1 MIDIIKTLHFTNMA
15 WLLLLPVAMMAI
27 DIVTGVIN
35 AWKQKDFQST
45 KMRAGLAKKA
55 GELLIIVVG
64 VLFTY
69 GLGVPDYIIKFISLY
84 IIVMELMSIIENID
98 KLGVPLPKAIKDVIN
113 NAGQGLQDTEASA
126 IIARYQDEIR
136 RLEEQLREKS
146 ADDLK

>member
-1 MIDIIKTLHFTNMA
+1 MIDIIKTLHFTNMV
-15 WLLLLPVAMMAI
+15 WLLVLPVAMMAI

-55 GELLIIVVG
+55 GELLIIVIG

-69 GLGVPDYIIKFISLY
+69 GMGVPDYIIKFISLY
-84 IIVMELMSIIENID
+84 IIVMELMSIVENID

-113 NAGQGLQDTEASA
+113 NAGQGLQETEASA
-126 IIARYQDEIR
+126 IIARYQDEIK
-136 RLEEQLREKS
+136 RLEAQLQEKS

>member
-1 MIDIIKTLHFTNMA
+1 MIDIIKTLHFTNMV
-15 WLLLLPVAMMAI
+15 WLLVLPVAMMAI

-55 GELLIIVVG
+55 GELLIIVIG

-69 GLGVPDYIIKFISLY
+69 GMGVPDYIIKFISLY
-84 IIVMELMSIIENID
+84 IIVMELMSIVENID

>member
-1 MIDIIKTLHFTNMA
+1 MIDIIKTLHFTNMV
-15 WLLLLPVAMMAI
+15 WLLVLPVAMMAI

-55 GELLIIVVG
+55 GELLIIVIG

-69 GLGVPDYIIKFISLY
+69 GMGVPDYIIKFISLY

-113 NAGQGLQDTEASA
+113 NAGKELQDTEASA